1 MKQELLRK
9 RLIARRVASG
19 VNQEASEKFVDFS
32 DMANVRLCLEK
43 TKKADLELEVTQDG
57 TDITLKA

>member
-9 RLIARRVASG
+9 RLIARRIASG

-32 DMANVRLCLEK
+32 NMANVRLCLVK
-43 TKKADLELEVTQDG
+43 NKKADLELE
-57 TDITLKA
+57 IT